1 MVTALSVIV
10 GSNVDQGVMSLFRA
24 SQSISDVCPSLVV
37 GVFARVNST
46 RRGCSSLTS
55 SLPAWKS
62 DGSQFSEVQ
71 VLNQLNQAISGEAV
85 PVIHSTAAAS
95 NQKESSTSAENSEA
109 PPPHQYIPCLVLY
122 DILAA
127 VPSNGNKRELKNDP
141 VTFQGTQVTKM
152 EMNDGW
158 SPVVDS
164 MKDADMSDDDPDVQ
178 IIGVS
183 GPLSP
188 SVPKIINLTNE
199 SLHGSSY
206 GIIGGSS
213 YGVIGGKD
221 VQSKD
226 GKAKETE
233 IGGSGCQ
240 TRSVA
245 AARNVVQCLMLPPD
259 FVDSAQ
265 FVQCIIPVQDKSHVI
280 VMTSPVLSREDLSSF
295 SGDASVSSKECRSCM
310 LIYQVV
316 VESDA
321 TVLNPVPVAVLP
333 FTGLDNA
340 LVSAS
345 LLPQEVCFLNEDDED
360 EPPFDM
366 LFGDRTE
373 GLRGALALTT
383 YSGDIK
389 ILSLSDLSVL
399 VVIKATSQEAYIS
412 TTYCTSIDR
421 LCACTREGKLRFFS
435 VGPKQ
440 RHLDELDGGLSLG
453 GLLSDETDSLNCDSM
468 PGDDHKANKRSM
480 TSLFSISNETYI
492 LYKLSTENI
501 KWQLDGQ
508 SLFKSTF
515 FSRVTY
521 SLESHL
527 FVEKFNLK
535 KCPIFYVLFENI
547 SWFFSLT
554 ESFYSHVKL

>member
-10 GSNVDQGVMSLFRA
+10 GSNIDQGVMSLFRA

-37 GVFARVNST
+37 GIFARVNSA
-46 RRGCSSLTS
+46 RRGCSALTS
-55 SLPAWKS
+55 SLPSWKS

-95 NQKESSTSAENSEA
+95 NQNESVTSVENSEA
-109 PPPHQYIPCLVLY
+109 PPHQYIPCLILY

-127 VPSNGNKRELKNDP
+127 APSNGNKRELKTDP

-164 MKDADMSDDDPDVQ
+164 MKDADMSDEDPDVQ

-221 VQSKD
+221 IQSKD

-240 TRSVA
+240 TRSFA
-245 AARNVVQCLMLPPD
+245 TARNVVQCLMLPPD

-280 VMTSPVLSREDLSSF
+280 VVTSPVLSREDLSSF
-295 SGDASVSSKECRSCM
+295 GRDATSVSSKECRSCM

-321 TVLNPVPVAVLP
+321 TVLNPVPVAVLL

-340 LVSAS
+340 LVSVT

-360 EPPFDM
+360 EPPFDV
-366 LFGDRTE
+366 LFGDRPE

-383 YSGDIK
+383 HLGDIK
-389 ILSLSDLSVL
+389 ILSLIDLSVL

-421 LCACTREGKLRFFS
+421 LCACTREGRLRFFS

-453 GLLSDETDSLNCDSM
+453 GLLADETADSPICDSM

-480 TSLFSISNETYI
+480 TSSCSISNETCVI
-492 LYKLSTENI
+492 
-501 KWQLDGQ
+501 
-508 SLFKSTF
+508 
-515 FSRVTY
+515 
-521 SLESHL
+521 
-527 FVEKFNLK
+527 
-535 KCPIFYVLFENI
+535 
-547 SWFFSLT
+547 
-554 ESFYSHVKL
+554 